1 MLAVRATRSR
11 GTLRARRPA
20 SAPGRRYHFDE
31 IGGFRSWGGGDAAAG
46 AALAPAAPAA
56 AGWLLRRRA
65 RLAALAGVL
74 ALLVV
79 IAALWVAGSLRG
91 GPPPA
96 PATAAPAGPT
106 FAQELAT
113 ARAALADGRAR
124 DARAILERLARAQ
137 PAEPELDRLL
147 GHAWLDEG
155 DATQAVEAWSRAQGA
170 GQPLDAASLEH
181 LAGMLTRDKPVAD
194 RAARLL
200 VRAGRA
206 AGPPLNGAIAHGG
219 TMVKLRALAVAREI
233 GPSVDVDVL
242 GGYQAL
248 LGDPDCDVRKAAA
261 RGLGDLGDRRAL
273 PRLRERAAERNEK
286 RGLFGVLI
294 ESKPVCGGAEAGEAV
309 KKLEA
314 AR

>member
-1 MLAVRATRSR
+1 M
-11 GTLRARRPA
+11 
-20 SAPGRRYHFDE
+20 
-31 IGGFRSWGGGDAAAG
+31 
-46 AALAPAAPAA
+46 
-56 AGWLLRRRA
+56 RRRA

-91 GPPPA
+91 APA
-96 PATAAPAGPT
+96 PAPAQTPAAPAGPT
-106 FAQELAT
+106 FEQELAA
-113 ARAALADGRAR
+113 ARAALTDGRAKE
-124 DARAILERLARAQ
+124 ARALLERLAKVR
-137 PAEPELDRLL
+137 PGEPELDRLL

-155 DATQAVEAWSRAQGA
+155 DAPQAVEAWSRAQAA

-181 LAGMLTRDKPVAD
+181 LAGLLTRDKPVSD

-200 VRAGRA
+200 VRGGRD
-206 AGPPLNGAIAHGG
+206 AGPALNGAIAHGG
-219 TMVKLRALAVAREI
+219 TLVKLRALAVAREI

-248 LGDPDCDVRKAAA
+248 LGDADCDVRKAAA

-273 PRLRERAAERNEK
+273 PRLKERAAERNEK

-294 ESKPVCGGAEAGEAV
+294 ESKPVCGAAEAGEAV
-309 KKLEA
+309 RKLEA
-314 AR
+314 VK